1 MKLSMGRGM
10 RLVGTLVVLTCVG
23 CRERP
28 GGRWDWERMRSQ
40 PRYEA
45 YGASAFFPDGKAMQ
59 APPAGTVAR
68 DVLEP
73 SMQSV
78 GSGADVHARG
88 ANQFRIFCAVCHGDD
103 GGGQSLVGSN
113 MDPPAPPALT
123 SARVRALTDQQLY
136 AVITDGFGR
145 MPSYRSQLSP
155 ADRAAVVA
163 YVRELEALP
172 RDTAST
178 PGFDTIP

>member
-1 MKLSMGRGM
+1 
-10 RLVGTLVVLTCVG
+10 
-23 CRERP
+23 
-28 GGRWDWERMRSQ
+28 
-40 PRYEA
+40 
-45 YGASAFFPDGKAMQ
+45 
-59 APPAGTVAR
+59 
-68 DVLEP
+68 
-73 SMQSV
+73 
-78 GSGADVHARG
+78 
-88 ANQFRIFCAVCHGDD
+88 
-103 GGGQSLVGSN
+103 

-145 MPSYRSQLSP
+145 MPSYASQLSP